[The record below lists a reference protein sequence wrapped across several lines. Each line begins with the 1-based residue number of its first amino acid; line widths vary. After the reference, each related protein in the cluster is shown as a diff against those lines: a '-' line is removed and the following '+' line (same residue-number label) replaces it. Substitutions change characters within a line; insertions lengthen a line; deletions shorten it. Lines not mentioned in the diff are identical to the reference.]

1 MSREE
6 LFSKVLMLHLASVML
21 AWPIVSLAQSNYPT
35 KPIRFI
41 SPYAAGGSTTAMARV
56 VGQKLTESWGQN
68 VTIDNRPGGNTI
80 IGTETLAKSP
90 PDGYTIIM
98 TTNTH
103 LINPNLF
110 PKLPYDPIK
119 DFAPVTTVYS
129 SEFVLVN
136 NGLKRPYGF
145 TAGI

>member
-1 MSREE
+1 MMCSK
-6 LFSKVLMLHLASVML
+6 LFSKILLQYSALLLVA
-21 AWPIVSLAQSNYPT
+21 PFVSLAQANYPT

-41 SPYAAGGSTTAMARV
+41 SPYAASGSTTAMARV
-56 VGQKLTESWGQN
+56 VGQKLTESWSQN
-68 VTIDNRPGGNTI
+68 VIIDNRPGGNTI

-136 NGLKRPYGF
+136 NGLMSPYGF